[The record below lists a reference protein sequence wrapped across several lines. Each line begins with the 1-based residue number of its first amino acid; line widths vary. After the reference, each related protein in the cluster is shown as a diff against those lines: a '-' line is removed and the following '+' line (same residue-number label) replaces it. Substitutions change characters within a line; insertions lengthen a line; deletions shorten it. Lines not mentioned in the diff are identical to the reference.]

1 MSSLTEP
8 EVYNEGKREKEI
20 RLSAFLFVTDCS
32 PWALFNIFSLW
43 KIVSESRNSHQTSHR
58 SSTIVEV

>member
-8 EVYNEGKREKEI
+8 EVYKEGNREKEI

-43 KIVSESRNSHQTSHR
+43 KIVR
-58 SSTIVEV
+58 VETVTRLHTEVVQ

>member
-8 EVYNEGKREKEI
+8 EVRKEGNREKEI
-20 RLSAFLFVTDCS
+20 SLSAFLFVTDLN

-43 KIVSESRNSHQTSHR
+43 KIVSESRNETVIRLHTERIQQ
-58 SSTIVEV
+58 